1 MTVLV
6 ELKARFDEQSNI
18 EWAKALESTG
28 AHVVYGM
35 HKLKVHGKLLLIVRK
50 EADGLRRYVHLGTGN
65 YNASTAR
72 LYTDFGLLT
81 CNPEIGADI
90 SELFNVLTGASEQT
104 TYRKLLV
111 APHSLHQALLDKTER
126 EIERHRQHGNGHIVF
141 KCNGLTDQAQILSLY
156 RAAQAG
162 VKVDLIIR
170 GVCAIRPG
178 LPASVKTYACA
189 ALLAAS
195 LNTTVFTISTTEATK
210 SFSWEAPT

>member
-1 MTVLV
+1 M
-6 ELKARFDEQSNI
+6 
-18 EWAKALESTG
+18 
-28 AHVVYGM
+28 
-35 HKLKVHGKLLLIVRK
+35 
-50 EADGLRRYVHLGTGN
+50 
-65 YNASTAR
+65 
-72 LYTDFGLLT
+72 T

-141 KCNGLTDQAQILSLY
+141 KCNGLTDEAQILSLY

-162 VKVDLIIR
+162 VKIDLIIR

-178 LPASVKTYACA
+178 IAGISENIRVRSIVGRFLEHHRLYYFYNGGDEELFLGSADLMERNLHHRIEQLVLVEDAKLKRHFRDTVLELYLRDNMQARELLSEGAMYALKRRVLKRSVPKW
-189 ALLAAS
+189 
-195 LNTTVFTISTTEATK
+195 N
-210 SFSWEAPT
+210 